1 VTRQKKL
8 LLGLLAV
15 LLLAVGWR
23 YLGGDDE
30 PTAPPSALN
39 APRPHADEEGG
50 PAPAAPMAPTT
61 APAPRG
67 GKAAPTREVK
77 ELRVA
82 QLDQVAH
89 SYTVGRDPWHFY
101 EPPPPPPPAPKLPS
115 KEELERLRLLA
126 EERLR
131 QQRDAEEKARYVRE
145 HTPPPFTMTFLGTFG
160 PPSRRFAAFSD
171 GKTIYNVREGE
182 RIAGNFV
189 LSHIGYESVDVS
201 YTLLPEVPPQRV
213 AAGAGKPGAPGTP
226 GAGVPPR

>member
-1 VTRQKKL
+1 VNRQKL
-8 LLGLLAV
+8 LLIVLGV
-15 LLLAVGWR
+15 LLLAVGWH

-30 PTAPPSALN
+30 PTAAPSALN
-39 APRPHADEEGG
+39 APRPRAADEEGT
-50 PAPAAPMAPTT
+50 PAPAV
-61 APAPRG
+61 PAATPARG
-67 GKAAPTREVK
+67 GKTVAPTREVK
-77 ELRVA
+77 ELRIL

-89 SYTVGRDPWHFY
+89 SYTPGRDPWRFY
-101 EPPPPPPPAPKLPS
+101 VPPPPPPPPPPKPPS

-131 QQRDAEEKARYVRE
+131 QQREAEEKARYIRE
-145 HTPPPFTMTFLGTFG
+145 HTPPPFTMSFLGTFG

-182 RIAGNFV
+182 KIAGNFV

-213 AAGAGKPGAPGTP
+213 AAGASKTGPPGTP